1 MATFDRTTIVRG
13 PCKITYDGATF
24 YSKGGVTLTVNQS
37 SFDKQSD
44 AYGLIGR
51 GKTDMSVVVEFE
63 PVGEIESLTV
73 LFPYGATTIGTGIYG
88 ATDKNLVIVA
98 TDATY
103 TVFNAAVTQMPSI
116 RCTATN
122 TAFGSVQFT
131 GLVATSGEAGDMGEY
146 LGVGAGASIGVAFSP
161 SLVVAGPY
169 TGNLNGDGPFATE
182 SGFDVSFDLSL
193 TPIIVDG
200 IGTVDMALANVGVSA
215 SFIPTGIDPDYFDE
229 FLTAGIGLEI
239 AAAHEPDGI
248 VLSLSQHARSL
259 YSFPDTAVFKYV
271 LSVISSVKSKV
282 INATKTSFYLLFE
295 LSHKSFGRSLWN
307 GHFSGTIP
315 A

>member
-63 PVGEIESLTV
+63 PVGEIEALTV
-73 LFPYGATTIGTGIYG
+73 LFPYGATTIGAGIYG
-88 ATDKNLVIVA
+88 STDKPLVIVA

-103 TVFNAAVTQMPSI
+103 TIDNAAITQMPSI

-131 GLVATSGEAGDMGEY
+131 GLFPSSVDTTDAGDSQSY
-146 LGVGAGASIGVAFSP
+146 FSVGAGGSIGTAFNP
-161 SLVVAGPY
+161 NLVIAGPY
-169 TGNLNGDGPFATE
+169 TGEWEDEFPFFTE
-182 SGFDVSFDLSL
+182 AGFDVSFDLSL

-200 IGTVDMALANVGVSA
+200 IGTVDMALANVGVST
-215 SFIPTGIDPDYFDE
+215 SFIPVGISPDEWD
-229 FLTAGIGLEI
+229 
-239 AAAHEPDGI
+239 
-248 VLSLSQHARSL
+248 QW
-259 YSFPDTAVFKYV
+259 
-271 LSVISSVKSKV
+271 ISSKIGAELTTGASFQIVTANIGGLNLNLASAQIIDYQRRFSSTENRAGTVNLVAKRTFTTGAP
-282 INATKTSFYLLFE
+282 NALF
-295 LSHKSFGRSLWN
+295 
-307 GHFSGTIP
+307 TVAAVTAP
-315 A
+315 

>member
-1 MATFDRTTIVRG
+1 MASFDRTTIVRG

-63 PVGEIESLTV
+63 PVGEIEALTV

-88 ATDKNLVIVA
+88 DTDKPLIIVA
-98 TDATY
+98 AEATY
-103 TVFNAAVTQMPSI
+103 TVINAAITQMPSI

-131 GLVATSGEAGDMGEY
+131 GICQVSGSAGLIDDYMSIA
-146 LGVGAGASIGVAFSP
+146 AGASIGTAFNP
-161 SLVVAGPY
+161 ALVIAGPY
-169 TGNLNGDGPFATE
+169 TGTYADVGTFYSEA
-182 SGFDVSFDLSL
+182 GFDVSFDLSL

-200 IGTVDMALANVGVSA
+200 IGTVDMALANVGLSS
-215 SFIPTGIDPDYFDE
+215 SFIPVGIGADEWDE
-229 FLTAGIGLEI
+229 FTLNNPIGAELQGLAFQIVTASVGGLNLNLASAQVIDVQRRFSPTENRAGTVNLVAKRTFTTGAPNALFTV
-239 AAAHEPDGI
+239 AA
-248 VLSLSQHARSL
+248 V
-259 YSFPDTAVFKYV
+259 TA
-271 LSVISSVKSKV
+271 
-282 INATKTSFYLLFE
+282 
-295 LSHKSFGRSLWN
+295 
-307 GHFSGTIP
+307 P
-315 A
+315 

>member
-73 LFPYGATTIGTGIYG
+73 LFPYGATTIGAGIYG
-88 ATDKNLVIVA
+88 ATDKSLVIVA

-103 TVFNAAVTQMPSI
+103 TVYNAAITQMPSI

-131 GLVATSGEAGDMGEY
+131 GLCLGGDQ
-146 LGVGAGASIGVAFSP
+146 VGPVSSYVGISAGASIGTAFNP
-161 SLVVAGPY
+161 ALVIAGPY
-169 TGNLNGDGPFATE
+169 TGNINALGAFYSEA
-182 SGFDVSFDLSL
+182 GFDISFDLSL

-215 SFIPTGIDPDYFDE
+215 SFIPVGLANDYFE
-229 FLTAGIGLEI
+229 QFLTDAIGAEIESNPFQITTEFYGGINLNLASVQIIDVQSRFSPTENRAGTVNLVAKRTFTTGAPNALFTV
-239 AAAHEPDGI
+239 AA
-248 VLSLSQHARSL
+248 V
-259 YSFPDTAVFKYV
+259 TA
-271 LSVISSVKSKV
+271 
-282 INATKTSFYLLFE
+282 
-295 LSHKSFGRSLWN
+295 
-307 GHFSGTIP
+307 
-315 A
+315 

>member
-73 LFPYGATTIGTGIYG
+73 LFPYGATTIGAGIYG
-88 ATDKNLVIVA
+88 ATDKPLVIVA

-103 TVFNAAVTQMPSI
+103 TVLNAQITQMPSI

-131 GLVATSGEAGDMGEY
+131 GLCGTLGEAGSINEY
-146 LGVGAGASIGVAFSP
+146 LSTGAGGSIGTAFNP
-161 SLVVAGPY
+161 NIVIAGPY
-169 TGNLNGDGPFATE
+169 TVDLNGDGPIYTE
-182 SGFDVSFDLSL
+182 AGIDVSFDLSL

-200 IGTVDMALANVGVSA
+200 VGTVDMALANVGVSA
-215 SFIPTGIDPDYFDE
+215 SFIPIGVDPDYFQD

-239 AAAHEPDGI
+239 RSSSFQIVTEIIGGLNLNLASAQVIDYQFRFSPTENRAGTVNLVAKRTFTTGAPNALFTVAA
-248 VLSLSQHARSL
+248 V
-259 YSFPDTAVFKYV
+259 TA
-271 LSVISSVKSKV
+271 
-282 INATKTSFYLLFE
+282 
-295 LSHKSFGRSLWN
+295 
-307 GHFSGTIP
+307 P
-315 A
+315 

>member
-1 MATFDRTTIVRG
+1 MAAFDRTTIVRG

-73 LFPYGATTIGTGIYG
+73 LFPYGATTIGAGIYG
-88 ATDKNLVIVA
+88 GTDKPLVIVA

-103 TVFNAAVTQMPSI
+103 TVLNAQITQMPSI

-131 GLVATSGEAGDMGEY
+131 GICGKLGVAGSIYEY
-146 LGVGAGASIGVAFSP
+146 LDVGVGASIGTASNP
-161 SLVVAGPY
+161 NLVIAGPY
-169 TGNLNGDGPFATE
+169 TGTYFDVGTFYSEA
-182 SGFDVSFDLSL
+182 GFDISFDLSL

-200 IGTVDMALANVGVSA
+200 IGTVDMALANIGVSA
-215 SFIPTGIDPDYFDE
+215 SFIPTGISPDEWDQFALASQIGSELQGESFQVVTESIGGLNLNLASAQVIDVQRRFSPTE
-229 FLTAGIGLEI
+229 NRAGTVNLVAKRTFTTGAPNALFTVAAVTA
-239 AAAHEPDGI
+239 
-248 VLSLSQHARSL
+248 
-259 YSFPDTAVFKYV
+259 
-271 LSVISSVKSKV
+271 
-282 INATKTSFYLLFE
+282 
-295 LSHKSFGRSLWN
+295 
-307 GHFSGTIP
+307 
-315 A
+315 

>member
-63 PVGEIESLTV
+63 PVGEIEALTV

-88 ATDKNLVIVA
+88 AGTRNLVI
-98 TDATY
+98 TSTSATY
-103 TVFNAAVTQMPSI
+103 TVYDAAVTQMPSI

-131 GLVATSGEAGDMGEY
+131 GICQPLGDAGVLSSYLDVTTGAAIGTAFDPALV
-146 LGVGAGASIGVAFSP
+146 I
-161 SLVVAGPY
+161 AGPY
-169 TGNLNGDGPFATE
+169 TGQISAEGQFFTE
-182 SGFDVSFDLSL
+182 AGFDVSFDLSL

-215 SFIPTGIDPDYFDE
+215 SFIPTGIDADYFDQ
-229 FLTAGIGLEI
+229 FLGAIVGAELATYDTFQIVTESVGGLNLNLASVQVIDYQRRFSSTENRAGTVNIVAKRTFTTGAPNALFTVAAVTA
-239 AAAHEPDGI
+239 P
-248 VLSLSQHARSL
+248 
-259 YSFPDTAVFKYV
+259 
-271 LSVISSVKSKV
+271 
-282 INATKTSFYLLFE
+282 
-295 LSHKSFGRSLWN
+295 
-307 GHFSGTIP
+307 
-315 A
+315 

>member
-73 LFPYGATTIGTGIYG
+73 LFPYGATTIGAGIYG
-88 ATDKNLVIVA
+88 ATDKPLIIVS
-98 TDATY
+98 TSATY
-103 TVFNAAVTQMPSI
+103 TIINAAITQMPSI

-131 GLVATSGEAGDMGEY
+131 GICGTLGEAGSIVEY
-146 LGVGAGASIGVAFSP
+146 LTVSAGGSIGTAFNP
-161 SLVVAGPY
+161 NLVIAGPY
-169 TGNLNGDGPFATE
+169 TGNISAAGEFYTE
-182 SGFDVSFDLSL
+182 AGFDVSFDLSL

-200 IGTVDMALANVGVSA
+200 IGTVDMALANVGVSS
-215 SFIPTGIDPDYFDE
+215 SFIPTGIDANYIDQFFSELIGAEIQTEIPFQIITTSIGGLNLNLASIQVIDYQRRFSPTE
-229 FLTAGIGLEI
+229 NRAGTVNLVAKRTFTTGAPNALFTVAAVTA
-239 AAAHEPDGI
+239 
-248 VLSLSQHARSL
+248 
-259 YSFPDTAVFKYV
+259 
-271 LSVISSVKSKV
+271 
-282 INATKTSFYLLFE
+282 
-295 LSHKSFGRSLWN
+295 
-307 GHFSGTIP
+307 
-315 A
+315 

>member
-1 MATFDRTTIVRG
+1 MAAFDRTTIVRG

-73 LFPYGATTIGTGIYG
+73 LFPYGATTIGAGIYST
-88 ATDKNLVIVA
+88 TDKPLVIVA

-103 TVFNAAVTQMPSI
+103 TVYNAAITQMPSI

-131 GLVATSGEAGDMGEY
+131 GLRENANPDDTTEGY
-146 LGVGAGASIGVAFSP
+146 FNVGAGASIGTAFNP
-161 SLVVAGPY
+161 ALVIAGPY
-169 TGNLNGDGPFATE
+169 TGSLGGGDPFFTE
-182 SGFDVSFDLSL
+182 AGFDVSFDLSL

-200 IGTVDMALANVGVSA
+200 VGTVDMALANIGASA
-215 SFIPTGIDPDYFDE
+215 SFVPTGISDDYWDSWMSSIIGQELITLLPFNVVTESIGGLNLNLASAQIIDVQRRFSPTE
-229 FLTAGIGLEI
+229 NRAGTVNLVAKRTFTSGAPNALFTVAAVTA
-239 AAAHEPDGI
+239 
-248 VLSLSQHARSL
+248 
-259 YSFPDTAVFKYV
+259 
-271 LSVISSVKSKV
+271 
-282 INATKTSFYLLFE
+282 
-295 LSHKSFGRSLWN
+295 
-307 GHFSGTIP
+307 
-315 A
+315 

>member
-1 MATFDRTTIVRG
+1 MAAFDRTTIVRG

-73 LFPYGATTIGTGIYG
+73 LFPYGATTIGAGIYG
-88 ATDKNLVIVA
+88 ATDKPLVIVA

-103 TVFNAAVTQMPSI
+103 TILNAAITQMPSI

-131 GLVATSGEAGDMGEY
+131 GLFANSGGNAGDIGDY
-146 LGVGAGASIGVAFSP
+146 LSVGAGGSIGTAFNP
-161 SLVVAGPY
+161 ALVIAGPY
-169 TGNLNGDGPFATE
+169 TGNLGGALEFYSEA
-182 SGFDVSFDLSL
+182 GFDVSFDLSL

-200 IGTVDMALANVGVSA
+200 IGTVDMALANVGVST
-215 SFIPTGIDPDYFDE
+215 SFIATGVDPEYADQYLSEIIGSELSTGIPFQIVTTSIGGLNLNLASAQIIDYQRRFSSTE
-229 FLTAGIGLEI
+229 NRAGTVNLVANRTFTTGAPNALFTVAAVTA
-239 AAAHEPDGI
+239 P
-248 VLSLSQHARSL
+248 
-259 YSFPDTAVFKYV
+259 
-271 LSVISSVKSKV
+271 
-282 INATKTSFYLLFE
+282 
-295 LSHKSFGRSLWN
+295 
-307 GHFSGTIP
+307 
-315 A
+315 

>member
-1 MATFDRTTIVRG
+1 MAAFDRTTIVRG

-51 GKTDMSVVVEFE
+51 GKTDLSVVVEFE

-73 LFPYGATTIGTGIYG
+73 LFPYGATTIGAGIYG
-88 ATDKNLVIVA
+88 ATDKPLVIVA

-103 TVFNAAVTQMPSI
+103 RIDNAAITQMPSI

-131 GLVATSGEAGDMGEY
+131 GLSAISTDAGDVQSYFSIEAGG
-146 LGVGAGASIGVAFSP
+146 SIGTSFNP
-161 SLVVAGPY
+161 LLVIAGPY
-169 TGNLNGDGPFATE
+169 TGKWEDDLPFFSEA
-182 SGFDVSFDLSL
+182 GFDVSFDLSL

-215 SFIPTGIDPDYFDE
+215 SFIPVGISPNEWDQWLGNPIGAELLTGTPFQIVTESIGGLNLNLASAQIIDVQRRFSPTENRAGTVNLVAKRTFTSGAPNAL
-229 FLTAGIGLEI
+229 FTVAAVTA
-239 AAAHEPDGI
+239 P
-248 VLSLSQHARSL
+248 
-259 YSFPDTAVFKYV
+259 
-271 LSVISSVKSKV
+271 
-282 INATKTSFYLLFE
+282 
-295 LSHKSFGRSLWN
+295 
-307 GHFSGTIP
+307 
-315 A
+315 

>member
-1 MATFDRTTIVRG
+1 MAAFDRTTIVRG

-131 GLVATSGEAGDMGEY
+131 GLIATSGEAGSIIEY
-146 LGVGAGASIGVAFSP
+146 LSVGAGASIGAAFNP
-161 SLVVAGPY
+161 ALVIAGPY
-169 TGNLNGDGPFATE
+169 TGDLASDGVFYTE
-182 SGFDVSFDLSL
+182 AGFDISFDLSL

-215 SFIPTGIDPDYFDE
+215 SFIPTGVDPDYFDS
-229 FLTAGIGLEI
+229 FLNDPIGSDIGANTFQIITTSIGGLNLNLASAQVIDYQRRFSPTENRAGTVNLVAKRTFTTGAPNALFTVAAVTA
-239 AAAHEPDGI
+239 P
-248 VLSLSQHARSL
+248 
-259 YSFPDTAVFKYV
+259 
-271 LSVISSVKSKV
+271 
-282 INATKTSFYLLFE
+282 
-295 LSHKSFGRSLWN
+295 
-307 GHFSGTIP
+307 
-315 A
+315 

>member
-1 MATFDRTTIVRG
+1 MASFDRTTIVRG

-63 PVGEIESLTV
+63 PVGEIEALTV
-73 LFPYGATTIGTGIYG
+73 LFPYGATAIGTGIYG
-88 ATDKNLVIVA
+88 ATDKDLVIVA

-103 TVFNAAVTQMPSI
+103 TIINAAITQMPSI

-131 GLVATSGEAGDMGEY
+131 GLLQKGGVTGTIEDYFTSGTGG
-146 LGVGAGASIGVAFSP
+146 SIGTAFNP
-161 SLVVAGPY
+161 ALVIAGPY
-169 TGNLNGDGPFATE
+169 TGTIAGEDAFYTE
-182 SGFDVSFDLSL
+182 AGFDVSFDLSL

-200 IGTVDMALANVGVSA
+200 IGTVDMALANVGVST
-215 SFIPTGIDPDYFDE
+215 SFIPVGATLSWYEYMMSMIGSELVSQPLQIVTENIGGLNLNLASIQVIDVQSRFSPTENRAGTVNLVAKRTFTTGAPNALFTVAAV
-229 FLTAGIGLEI
+229 TA
-239 AAAHEPDGI
+239 P
-248 VLSLSQHARSL
+248 
-259 YSFPDTAVFKYV
+259 
-271 LSVISSVKSKV
+271 
-282 INATKTSFYLLFE
+282 
-295 LSHKSFGRSLWN
+295 
-307 GHFSGTIP
+307 
-315 A
+315 

>member
-239 AAAHEPDGI
+239 ASPSFQIVTEIIGGLNLNLASAQIIDYQRRFSSTENRAGTLNLVAKRTFTTGAPNALFTVAA
-248 VLSLSQHARSL
+248 V
-259 YSFPDTAVFKYV
+259 TA
-271 LSVISSVKSKV
+271 
-282 INATKTSFYLLFE
+282 
-295 LSHKSFGRSLWN
+295 
-307 GHFSGTIP
+307 P
-315 A
+315 

>member
-13 PCKITYDGATF
+13 PCKITYDGASF

-73 LFPYGATTIGTGIYG
+73 LFPYGATTIGAGIYG
-88 ATDKNLVIVA
+88 GTDKPLVIVA

-103 TVFNAAVTQMPSI
+103 TVLNAQITQMPSI

-131 GLVATSGEAGDMGEY
+131 GLVGISSPAGSIEEY
-146 LGVGAGASIGVAFSP
+146 LTVGAGGSIGTAFNP
-161 SLVVAGPY
+161 TLVIAGPY
-169 TGNLNGDGPFATE
+169 IGQISSGIQFYTE
-182 SGFDVSFDLSL
+182 AGFDVSFDLSL
-193 TPIIVDG
+193 TPIMVDG

-215 SFIPTGIDPDYFDE
+215 SFIPTGIDADYFDD
-229 FLTAGIGLEI
+229 FLGSIIGEELETFNTLQIITDNIGGLNLNLASIQVIDYQRRFSPTENRAGTVNLVAKRTFTTGAPNALFTVAAVTA
-239 AAAHEPDGI
+239 P
-248 VLSLSQHARSL
+248 
-259 YSFPDTAVFKYV
+259 
-271 LSVISSVKSKV
+271 
-282 INATKTSFYLLFE
+282 
-295 LSHKSFGRSLWN
+295 
-307 GHFSGTIP
+307 
-315 A
+315 

>member
-1 MATFDRTTIVRG
+1 MAAFDRTTIVRG

-88 ATDKNLVIVA
+88 VTDKPLIIVS
-98 TDATY
+98 TSATY
-103 TVFNAAVTQMPSI
+103 TIMNAAITQMPSI

-131 GLVATSGEAGDMGEY
+131 GLVETSGEAGLLNQY
-146 LGVGAGASIGVAFSP
+146 LAIDAGAAIGTAFNP
-161 SLVVAGPY
+161 ALVIAGPY
-169 TGNLNGDGPFATE
+169 TGNLAGEGVFYTE
-182 SGFDVSFDLSL
+182 AGFDVSFDLSL

-215 SFIPTGIDPDYFDE
+215 SFIPTGTDPNYFDG
-229 FLTAGIGLEI
+229 FLGAGIGAEI
-239 AAAHEPDGI
+239 TSSSFQILSEIIGGLNLNLASAQVIDAQRRFSPTENLTGTVNLVAKRTFTTGAPNALFTVAA
-248 VLSLSQHARSL
+248 V
-259 YSFPDTAVFKYV
+259 TA
-271 LSVISSVKSKV
+271 
-282 INATKTSFYLLFE
+282 
-295 LSHKSFGRSLWN
+295 
-307 GHFSGTIP
+307 
-315 A
+315 

>member
-73 LFPYGATTIGTGIYG
+73 LFPYGTTTIGAGIYG
-88 ATDKNLVIVA
+88 AADKPLVIVA

-103 TVFNAAVTQMPSI
+103 TIANAAITQMPSI

-131 GLVATSGEAGDMGEY
+131 GLFANNGGGAGDIGDY
-146 LGVGAGASIGVAFSP
+146 LSAGAGGSIGTAFNP
-161 SLVVAGPY
+161 ALVIAGPY
-169 TGNLNGDGPFATE
+169 TGDLASDGVFYTE
-182 SGFDVSFDLSL
+182 AGFDISFDLSL

-215 SFIPTGIDPDYFDE
+215 SFIPTGADPDYFDS
-229 FLTAGIGLEI
+229 FLNDPIGSDIGANTFQIVTTSIGGLNLNIASAQVIDYQRRFSPTENRAGTVNIVAKRTFTTGAPNALFTVAAVTA
-239 AAAHEPDGI
+239 P
-248 VLSLSQHARSL
+248 
-259 YSFPDTAVFKYV
+259 
-271 LSVISSVKSKV
+271 
-282 INATKTSFYLLFE
+282 
-295 LSHKSFGRSLWN
+295 
-307 GHFSGTIP
+307 
-315 A
+315 

>member
-13 PCKITYDGATF
+13 PCKIAYDGATF

-73 LFPYGATTIGTGIYG
+73 LFPYGATTIGAGIYG
-88 ATDKNLVIVA
+88 STDKNLVIVA

-103 TVFNAAVTQMPSI
+103 TVFNAQITQMPSI

-131 GLVATSGEAGDMGEY
+131 GLFSNNGGNAGNIGDY
-146 LGVGAGASIGVAFSP
+146 LSVGAGGSIGTAFNP
-161 SLVVAGPY
+161 ALVIAGPY
-169 TGNLNGDGPFATE
+169 TGAYTDVGTFFSEA
-182 SGFDVSFDLSL
+182 GFDVSFDLSL

-200 IGTVDMALANVGVSA
+200 VGTVDMALANVGVSA
-215 SFIPTGIDPDYFDE
+215 SFIPVGISPDEWDDFALNSAIGSELQNESFQVVTESIGGLNLNMAAVQIIDVQRRFSPTE
-229 FLTAGIGLEI
+229 NRAGTVNLVAKRTFTSGAPNALFTVAAVTA
-239 AAAHEPDGI
+239 P
-248 VLSLSQHARSL
+248 
-259 YSFPDTAVFKYV
+259 
-271 LSVISSVKSKV
+271 
-282 INATKTSFYLLFE
+282 
-295 LSHKSFGRSLWN
+295 
-307 GHFSGTIP
+307 
-315 A
+315 